1 MDKIHLQSV
10 QQLMMIH
17 DFATRY
23 WQLKSGKW
31 TRRKQK
37 GLLTHC
43 CSTKNE
49 GLWPCKRF
57 GIQRIGKQMLP
68 FLHCMLLCQ
77 CTLLKDVGL
86 KSTSPS
92 KTKVTSMYF
101 SGTQVL
107 QQVGNLPNCSYLK
120 IPPTPKHLCLVNFS
134 SPNTSAINR
143 PSVAKTTAHRVKSL
157 GIGAS
162 WDVHDPQTSVHLHRI
177 WGGGLMDFWN
187 CNPEKALWQPCGL
200 HVWYYII

>member
-1 MDKIHLQSV
+1 MFIHPQSV

-23 WQLKSGKW
+23 WQLKRGKW

-49 GLWPCKRF
+49 GL
-57 GIQRIGKQMLP
+57 
-68 FLHCMLLCQ
+68 FLHRMLLCQ

-101 SGTQVL
+101 SATQVL
-107 QQVGNLPNCSYLK
+107 QQVGNLPNWSKLLSQNTPNPLSPLCFVCF
-120 IPPTPKHLCLVNFS
+120 PTP
-134 SPNTSAINR
+134 NTPSTPRQHPLRFNR
-143 PSVAKTTAHRVKSL
+143 PRNRVESL

-162 WDVHDPQTSVHLHRI
+162 GDVHDPQTSVHLRH
-177 WGGGLMDFWN
+177 GY
-187 CNPEKALWQPCGL
+187 LWQPFCPCDNTSLRLL
-200 HVWYYII
+200 HVWYYMI

>member
-1 MDKIHLQSV
+1 MFIHPQSV

-23 WQLKSGKW
+23 WQLKRGKW

-57 GIQRIGKQMLP
+57 GIQQIGKQMLP
-68 FLHCMLLCQ
+68 FLHRMLLCQ

-101 SGTQVL
+101 SGTQV
-107 QQVGNLPNCSYLK
+107 QQLGNLPNWSKLL
-120 IPPTPKHLCLVNFS
+120 ISQNPPNPKKSPLFRLF
-134 SPNTSAINR
+134 PNTQPAINR
-143 PSVAKTTAHRVKSL
+143 PQH
-157 GIGAS
+157 
-162 WDVHDPQTSVHLHRI
+162 PLH
-177 WGGGLMDFWN
+177 
-187 CNPEKALWQPCGL
+187 
-200 HVWYYII
+200 